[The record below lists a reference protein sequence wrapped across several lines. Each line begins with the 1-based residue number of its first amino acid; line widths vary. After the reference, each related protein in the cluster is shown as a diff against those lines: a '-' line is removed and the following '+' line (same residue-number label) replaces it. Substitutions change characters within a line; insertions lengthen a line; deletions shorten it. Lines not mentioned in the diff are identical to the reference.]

1 MVTLSIIVPAYNVE
15 KYIAC
20 LIESVKIQKIKNDIE
35 VLIVSDGS
43 TDNTENIVSQL
54 TMDCSDY
61 IRLCRKVNG
70 GHGSVINYGVEHA
83 CGKYFKV
90 IDGDDWV
97 DANELIKL
105 VEFLRQSDAD
115 LVVNNFSVIED
126 GTNRCVRKGVFTGV
140 EYGQIYSTE
149 VLKQANRYVGI
160 HSFTIK
166 TAILRDNHIK
176 VDEKVYYEDT
186 EYVLYPIPFVKSICY
201 VNFDVYQ
208 YRIGTAE
215 QSVNPKNMIKNRTH
229 RTKVMKSLIEYY
241 LANRH
246 FFGCEVRN
254 YYFKR
259 LKPAVEN
266 QLDIYY
272 AMYMENQFDFS
283 ELQEYLTFVK
293 KCPEFFDYM
302 IKTSNRKI
310 RNAILSENSLDFIK
324 QMTKHKNCN
333 WLEEKVSNNLDKLKV
348 FLWERAQQ

>member
-1 MVTLSIIVPAYNVE
+1 MVVLSIVVPAYNVE
-15 KYIAC
+15 KFIAR

-43 TDNTENIVSQL
+43 TDNTENLVSQL
-54 TMDCSDY
+54 TKDCADY
-61 IRLCRKVNG
+61 IKLCRKVNG
-70 GHGSVINYGVEHA
+70 GHGSVINYGIEHA

-97 DANELIKL
+97 DSNELIKL

-126 GTNRCVRKGVFTGV
+126 ETNKCVRKGMFTGV
-140 EYGQIYSTE
+140 QYGKIYSTE
-149 VLKQANRYVGI
+149 GLNQANRYVGI

-201 VNFDVYQ
+201 VDFDVYQ
-208 YRIGTAE
+208 YRVGTAE
-215 QSVNPKNMIKNRTH
+215 QSVNPKNMIKNRAH

-241 LANRH
+241 MTNRH
-246 FFGCEVRN
+246 IFSHEVRN

-272 AMYMENQFDFS
+272 AMCMENKFDFC

-293 KCPEFFDYM
+293 SCPEFYDYM
-302 IKTSNRKI
+302 VKTSNGKI
-310 RNAILSENSLDFIK
+310 RNAILSENSSDFIK
-324 QMTKHKNCN
+324 QMTKYKKCN
-333 WLEEKVSNNLDKLKV
+333 RFRKKVDNTLDKFKV
-348 FLWERAQQ
+348 LFWERVQQ